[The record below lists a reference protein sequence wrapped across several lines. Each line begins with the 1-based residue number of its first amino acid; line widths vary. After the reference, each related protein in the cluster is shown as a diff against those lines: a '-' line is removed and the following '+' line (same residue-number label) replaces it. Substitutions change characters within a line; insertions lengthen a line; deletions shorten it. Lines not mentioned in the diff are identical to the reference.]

1 MGSFMAA
8 GSSTL
13 NIHSSPTLERP
24 NVDNTKRESAF
35 LAVSATLCTPS
46 RSNATS
52 KKTSSG
58 GCTTSFPRIKRIVE
72 NEKSR
77 KILDKIDLS
86 TMKIDIETVEMV
98 EMEEGGKG
106 GEIRG
111 RLNKV
116 DTENIDQVDG
126 PIGEMKGKGPIII
139 GGKEESIEDTGGII
153 ETSEKGEVD
162 GGEVA
167 VIVEKNIERDEK
179 EVKEKREIVVR
190 QQEIHSQMDTI
201 EEENRRYDKLLLLK
215 MMQKR
220 RDREWYACRVKKE
233 GL

>member
-1 MGSFMAA
+1 MGNFMAA
-8 GSSTL
+8 DSSTL

-24 NVDNTKRESAF
+24 NVDNIKKESAF

-58 GCTTSFPRIKRIVE
+58 GCMTSMPRIKRIVE

-86 TMKIDIETVEMV
+86 TMKIDIEIEMV

-106 GEIRG
+106 GEILDL
-111 RLNKV
+111 LNKV
-116 DTENIDQVDG
+116 DTENIDQVDA
-126 PIGEMKGKGPIII
+126 PTGEMKGKGPIII

-153 ETSEKGEVD
+153 KTSEKGKED

-167 VIVEKNIERDEK
+167 VIVEKNIEKDEK
-179 EVKEKREIVVR
+179 EVREKKEIVVR
-190 QQEIHSQMDTI
+190 QQEIQSQMDTI
-201 EEENRRYDKLLLLK
+201 EEGGRRYNRLLLLK
-215 MMQKR
+215 MIQKR
-220 RDREWYACRVKKE
+220 RDREWCACRVKKE
-233 GL
+233 GQ

>member
-1 MGSFMAA
+1 MGNFMAA
-8 GSSTL
+8 DSSTL

-24 NVDNTKRESAF
+24 NVDNIKKESAF
-35 LAVSATLCTPS
+35 LAASATLCTPS

-58 GCTTSFPRIKRIVE
+58 GCTTNIPRIKRIVE

-86 TMKIDIETVEMV
+86 TMKIDIEIEMV

-111 RLNKV
+111 LLNKV
-116 DTENIDQVDG
+116 DTENIDQVDA
-126 PIGEMKGKGPIII
+126 PTGEMKGKGPIII
-139 GGKEESIEDTGGII
+139 GGKEKSIEDTGGII
-153 ETSEKGEVD
+153 IKTNEKGKED

-167 VIVEKNIERDEK
+167 VIVEKNIEKDEK
-179 EVKEKREIVVR
+179 EVREKKEIVVR
-190 QQEIHSQMDTI
+190 QQEIQSQMDTI
-201 EEENRRYDKLLLLK
+201 EEGSRRYNRLLLLK
-215 MMQKR
+215 MIQKR
-220 RDREWYACRVKKE
+220 RDREWCACRVKKE
-233 GL
+233 GQ